1 MFIPMH
7 NPNAVPVASLETTT
21 DMDAAASNIG
31 LFINA
36 VVEFIIVAFVSF
48 LVRASMRLGI
58 ERPRLCP
65 HNQQH

>member
-7 NPNAVPVASLETTT
+7 NPNAVPVVSLEAAT
-21 DMDAAASNIG
+21 DVDAAASNIG

-48 LVRASMRLGI
+48 LVMGLNATRNRKAAAL
-58 ERPRLCP
+58 PA
-65 HNQQH
+65 